1 MAKRV
6 FGDGIGGGGGGGS
19 TTTTTTTTVLLQ
31 NQRLFSAP
39 HSLEPFSLSGSS
51 SSFLGS
57 SSMVSFEDVCGG
69 GGKRSERP
77 FFCIYDQEEVGDDD
91 YDEYL
96 HQPEK
101 KRRLS
106 NEQVQFLEKSF
117 ETDNKLEPERKIQL
131 AKELGLQ
138 PRQVAIWFQN
148 RRARWKTK
156 QMEKDFD
163 KLQANFNCLKSD
175 YECLLKEKEKLQAE
189 VLHLTDKL
197 QVKEQ
202 GNSDSNTMSEQLQT
216 IQQGANV
223 ESASESDEQHASL
236 FEYNKQED
244 LSSAKSD
251 VIDSDSSY
259 YVEPGESSYAFE
271 PDQSDISQDDED
283 YLNKT
288 LLHSTH
294 VFPKIED
301 DVDTPANPGHF
312 GLTEEDHAPLF
323 WPYWDINL
331 KIPSSLYM

>member
-1 MAKRV
+1 MSKRAV
-6 FGDGIGGGGGGGS
+6 FGDGGS
-19 TTTTTTTTVLLQ
+19 SSSTVLMQ
-31 NQRLFSAP
+31 SQGLFSGP
-39 HSLEPFSLSGSS
+39 RSLEPFSLSGSS

-69 GGKRSERP
+69 GKRSERP
-77 FFCIYDQEEVGDDD
+77 FFCIYDQEENGDDD

-106 NEQVQFLEKSF
+106 LEQVQFLEKSF
-117 ETDNKLEPERKIQL
+117 ETENKLEPERKIQL

-156 QMEKDFD
+156 QMEKDYD
-163 KLQANFNCLKSD
+163 KLQANYNGLKSD

-189 VLHLTDKL
+189 VLRLTDKL
-197 QVKEQ
+197 QSKEQ
-202 GNSDSNTMSEQLQT
+202 GNSESYNTSDQLKPLQHE
-216 IQQGANV
+216 ANNV
-223 ESASESDEQHASL
+223 ESASENEEQHASM
-236 FEYNKQED
+236 FEYNRQED

-251 VIDSDSSY
+251 IIDSDSSY
-259 YVEPGESSYAFE
+259 YVEPGHSSSVPEPGESSYAFE

-283 YLNKT
+283 YLKKS
-288 LLHSTH
+288 LLQSSH
-294 VFPKIED
+294 VFPKME
-301 DVDTPANPGHF
+301 DVDTPGSACHFSLPG
-312 GLTEEDHAPLF
+312 EDHAPLF

-331 KIPSSLYM
+331 KMPSSLYM